1 MKKPLRLL
9 AIFALFALLG
19 GAGTAAW
26 MSIHRPGLE
35 EYAAHR
41 YVSPPLSGPG
51 ERVLTAA
58 WLGTTAVLLSDG
70 EHSLLVDPFFTRPE
84 GWWRLITNR
93 QIAPDEE
100 TIARGLSSARL
111 ANLAAVLVSHS
122 HYDHAMDAAVVARL
136 SGAVL
141 AGSESTAN
149 IGRGGGLPDSQIRAI
164 KTNEPM
170 SFGSFTV
177 TFIQSRHAGA
187 TGGRPTGDITEPLK
201 PPARYLDYRQG
212 GTYSILV
219 EHELGAVLLHG
230 SAGFVPGA
238 LKGRKADVVF
248 LGIALREDL
257 ETYLAETVDA
267 VDAKRV
273 IPTHWDDF
281 TRPLS
286 KPLIPN
292 IAGVHLRDFF
302 EDMAHSRPDLQVQTL
317 EMGEPVVL
325 LLR

>member
-1 MKKPLRLL
+1 MKKIARLL
-9 AIFALFALLG
+9 VVFLLFALTG

-26 MSIHRPGLE
+26 MSFHRPGLE

-41 YVSPPLSGPG
+41 YVSPPAG
-51 ERVLTAA
+51 ERALTAT

-70 EHSLLVDPFFTRPE
+70 EHSLMVDPFFTRPE
-84 GWWRLITNR
+84 GWLRLMTNR

-100 TIARGLSSARL
+100 IIARGLSKVRL

-149 IGRGGGLPDSQIRAI
+149 IGRGGGLPDAQIRVI
-164 KTNEPM
+164 KNNEPM
-170 SFGSFTV
+170 TFGSFTV
-177 TFIQSRHAGA
+177 TFIPSRHAGA
-187 TGGRPTGDITEPLK
+187 TGGRPTGDITAPLK
-201 PPARYLDYRQG
+201 SPARYLDYKQG

-219 EHELGAVLLHG
+219 EHALGAVLLHG
-230 SAGFVPGA
+230 SAGFVSGA

-257 ETYLAETVDA
+257 GAYLVETVDEVGA
-267 VDAKRV
+267 QRV

-281 TRPLS
+281 TRSLN

-302 EDMAHSRPDLQVQTL
+302 EDMARDRPDLQVQTL
-317 EMGEPVVL
+317 EFGEPVVL
-325 LLR
+325 LSR

>member
-1 MKKPLRLL
+1 MKKILKLL
-9 AIFALFALLG
+9 GIFLAFALAG

-26 MSIHRPGLE
+26 MSFHRPGLE

-41 YVSPPLSGPG
+41 YVAPIAAGPA
-51 ERVLTAA
+51 LTAT

-70 EHSLLVDPFFTRPE
+70 EHSLMVDPFFTRPE
-84 GWWRLITNR
+84 GWWSLITNR

-100 TIARGLSSARL
+100 TIARGLSKARL

-149 IGRGGGLPDSQIRAI
+149 IGRGGGLPDSQIRVI
-164 KTNEPM
+164 KNGEPVP
-170 SFGSFTV
+170 FGSFTV
-177 TFIQSRHAGA
+177 TFVQSRHAGA
-187 TGGRPTGDITEPLK
+187 TGGRPTGDITQPLT
-201 PPARYLDYRQG
+201 PPARYLDYKQG

-219 EHELGAVLLHG
+219 EHALGAVLLHG

-238 LKGRKADVVF
+238 LKNRKADVVF

-257 ETYLAETVDA
+257 EAYLAETVDA
-267 VDAKRV
+267 AGARRV

-281 TRPLS
+281 TRSLN

-292 IAGVHLRDFF
+292 IAGVRLRDFF
-302 EDMAHSRPDLQVQTL
+302 DDMARTRPDLQVQTL
-317 EMGEPVVL
+317 EFGEPVAL
-325 LLR
+325 FTR

>member
-1 MKKPLRLL
+1 MKKTLKLSGIFL
-9 AIFALFALLG
+9 GFALAG
-19 GAGTAAW
+19 GAGAAAW
-26 MSIHRPGLE
+26 LSFHRPGLE
-35 EYAAHR
+35 EYATHH
-41 YVSPPLSGPG
+41 YVSPPAG
-51 ERVLTAA
+51 ERTLTAT
-58 WLGTTAVLLSDG
+58 WLGTAAVLLSDG
-70 EHSLLVDPFFTRPE
+70 EHSLMVDPFFTRPK

-93 QIAPDEE
+93 PIAPDEE
-100 TIARGLSSARL
+100 TIARGLSEARL

-149 IGRGGGLPDSQIRAI
+149 IGRGGGLPESQLRVIRP
-164 KTNEPM
+164 NEPLG
-170 SFGSFTV
+170 FGSFTV
-177 TFIQSRHAGA
+177 SFIQSRHAGL
-187 TGGRPTGDITEPLK
+187 TGGRPTGDITQPLT

-212 GTYSILV
+212 GTYSILI
-219 EHELGAVLLHG
+219 EHALGTVLHHG

-238 LKGRKADVVF
+238 LKGKKADVVF

-257 ETYLAETVDA
+257 NAYLAETVDA
-267 VDAKRV
+267 VGAKRV

-286 KPLIPN
+286 QPLIPN

-302 EDMAHSRPDLQVQTL
+302 EDMEHSRPDLQVQTL
-317 EMGEPVVL
+317 EFGEPVVL
-325 LLR
+325 FSR

>member
-1 MKKPLRLL
+1 MKRLL
-9 AIFALFALLG
+9 KLFGIFLIFALIG
-19 GAGTAAW
+19 GVGTAAW
-26 MSIHRPGLE
+26 MGIHRPGLK

-41 YVSPPLSGPG
+41 YVSPPVGN
-51 ERVLTAA
+51 RALTAT

-70 EHSLLVDPFFTRPE
+70 QHSLIVDPFFTRPE

-100 TIARGLSSARL
+100 TIARGLSQAHL
-111 ANLAAVLVSHS
+111 TNLAAVLVSHS
-122 HYDHAMDAAVVARL
+122 HYDHAMDAAVAARL

-141 AGSESTAN
+141 VGSESTAN
-149 IGRGGGLPDSQIRAI
+149 IGRGDGLPGSQIRVI
-164 KTNEPM
+164 EPGVPM
-170 SFGSFTV
+170 LFGSYTV

-187 TGGRPTGDITEPLK
+187 TGGRPTGDITEALK
-201 PPARYLDYRQG
+201 PPARYLDYKQG

-248 LGIALREDL
+248 LGIALREEL
-257 ETYLAETVDA
+257 ENYLAETVDA
-267 VDAKRV
+267 VGAKRV

-281 TRPLS
+281 TRPLG

-302 EDMAHSRPDLQVQTL
+302 EDMARDRPDLQVQTL
-317 EMGEPVVL
+317 EFGQPAVL
-325 LLR
+325 FTR